1 MPQTFVDELERVVDE
16 VSSWGIATIRHVVTT
31 LSNDGR
37 GYGQEKIDIEQKL
50 VDYRKIRNDPDQ
62 WVFWV
67 QQKSLEIQNTLVNSG
82 VGQDTLSALDLTKIA
97 TGMMLFYSATM
108 EKELAKRII

>member
-1 MPQTFVDELERVVDE
+1 MPQTFVDELEGVVDE
-16 VSSWGIATIRHVVTT
+16 VSSWGIATIKHVVTT

-50 VDYRKIRNDPDQ
+50 EEYRKIRNDPDQ

-67 QQKSLEIQNTLVNSG
+67 QQKALEIQNTLVNSG
-82 VGQDTLSALDLTKIA
+82 MGQDTLSALDFTKIA
-97 TGMMLFYSATM
+97 VGMMLAYSTTM
-108 EKELAKRII
+108 EKELVKRMI